1 MNLSRREMLLG
12 GLVAGSLAG
21 TGLASAQEPAKT
33 TINQLT
39 EEQLGT
45 LLAAMG
51 LKPDKTEQR
60 YDFRFRKVYNG
71 EEWEL
76 TMSAVLSKD
85 GQSVWIMA
93 WLDELPRSAADVP
106 RTALLR
112 LLAENDKLGSGKFF
126 TYVATNRRFIMQR
139 VVENRDM
146 NTAKFAG
153 LLSDLGESVVVTHPF
168 WAVENWTANTAAPAE
183 DAQRSAPV
191 NPASAVRTGN
201 TTTK

>member
-1 MNLSRREMLLG
+1 MELNRRDLLLG
-12 GLVAGSLAG
+12 GLFVGLLGSG
-21 TGLASAQEPAKT
+21 ASAQEAART

-51 LKPDKTEQR
+51 LKPEKTEQR
-60 YDFRFRKVYNG
+60 YDFRFRKIYDG

-85 GQSVWIMA
+85 NSSIWLMA

-112 LLAENDKLGSGKFF
+112 LLAENDRLGSGKFF
-126 TYVATNRRFIMQR
+126 TYIASNRRFVMQQ
-139 VVENRDM
+139 VVENKDM

-153 LLSDLGESVVVTHPF
+153 LLSALGQTVVETYPF
-168 WAVENWTANTAAPAE
+168 WAVENWASTPASTPTSNDHTAPANPS
-183 DAQRSAPV
+183 SA
-191 NPASAVRTGN
+191 RKTGN
-201 TTTK
+201 TSVN